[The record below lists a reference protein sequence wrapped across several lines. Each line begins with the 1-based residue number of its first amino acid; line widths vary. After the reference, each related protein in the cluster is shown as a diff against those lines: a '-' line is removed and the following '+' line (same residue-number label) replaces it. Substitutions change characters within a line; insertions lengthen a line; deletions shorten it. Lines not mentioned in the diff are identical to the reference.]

1 MEERTMFEW
10 ADYLKDLRDEKA
22 ELEARLKATNAQIAE
37 AEVNLYEI
45 MEASGT
51 QNFTRNGT
59 MFIFMPKHRYSAME
73 GRKEEL
79 FAALR
84 SEGYGGMI
92 TETVN
97 ANTLQ
102 SFVKEQVEQNN
113 NEMPD
118 WLHDLIRAYPQ
129 KNVGVRKAAR

>member
-22 ELEARLKATNAQIAE
+22 DLEARLKATNAQIAE
-37 AEVNLYEI
+37 AEVKLYEI

-51 QNFTRNGT
+51 QNFTRNST
-59 MFIFMPKHRYSAME
+59 MFIFMPKHRYSAAE
-73 GRKEEL
+73 GRKEDL

-97 ANTLQ
+97 ANTLH
-102 SFVKEQVEQNN
+102 SFVREQIEQNN
-113 NEMPD
+113 DEMPG
-118 WLHDLIRAYPQ
+118 WLSGLIRDYPQ

>member
-10 ADYLKDLRDEKA
+10 ADYLKELRDEKA
-22 ELEARLKATNAQIAE
+22 DLEARLKAVNARISE

-45 MEASGT
+45 MDASKT

-73 GRKEEL
+73 GRKEDL

-102 SFVKEQVEQNN
+102 SFVREQIEQNN
-113 NEMPD
+113 DEMPG
-118 WLHDLIRAYPQ
+118 WLTGLIKDYPL

>member
-22 ELEARLKATNAQIAE
+22 ELEARLKATNAQIVEAE
-37 AEVNLYEI
+37 ANLYEI
-45 MEASGT
+45 MDASGT

-59 MFIFMPKHRYSAME
+59 MFIFM
-73 GRKEEL
+73 L

-118 WLHDLIRAYPQ
+118 WLHDLIRDYPQ

>member
-10 ADYLKDLRDEKA
+10 ADYLKELRDEKA
-22 ELEARLKATNAQIAE
+22 DLEARLKAINARIAE
-37 AEVNLYEI
+37 TEVNLYEI
-45 MEASGT
+45 MDASGT

-73 GRKEEL
+73 GRKEDL

-102 SFVKEQVEQNN
+102 SFVKEQIEQNN
-113 NEMPD
+113 DEMPG
-118 WLHDLIRAYPQ
+118 WLSGLIKDFKL

>member
-10 ADYLKDLRDEKA
+10 ADYLKELRDEKA
-22 ELEARLKATNAQIAE
+22 DLEERLKAVNARIAE

-45 MEASGT
+45 MDASGT

-59 MFIFMPKHRYSAME
+59 MFIFMPKHRYGAMD
-73 GRKEEL
+73 GRKEDL

-102 SFVKEQVEQNN
+102 SFVKEQIEQNN
-113 NEMPD
+113 DEMPG
-118 WLHDLIRAYPQ
+118 WLTGLIKDFKL

>member
-10 ADYLKDLRDEKA
+10 GDYLKELRDEKA

-37 AEVNLYEI
+37 AEANLYEI
-45 MEASGT
+45 MDASGT

-97 ANTLQ
+97 ANTLH
-102 SFVKEQVEQNN
+102 SFVREQIEQNN
-113 NEMPD
+113 DKMPG
-118 WLHDLIRAYPQ
+118 WLSGLIRDYPQ
-129 KNVGVRKAAR
+129 KNVGVRMAAR

>member
-10 ADYLKDLRDEKA
+10 ADYLKELRDEKA
-22 ELEARLKATNAQIAE
+22 DLEARLKAVNARISEAE
-37 AEVNLYEI
+37 ANLYEI
-45 MEASGT
+45 MDASKT

-102 SFVKEQVEQNN
+102 SFVKEQIEQNN
-113 NEMPD
+113 DEMPG
-118 WLHDLIRAYPQ
+118 WLTGLIKDYPL

>member
-1 MEERTMFEW
+1 MGERTMCDW
-10 ADYLKDLRDEKA
+10 ADYLKELRDEKA
-22 ELEARLKATNAQIAE
+22 DLEARLKAVNARIPE

-45 MEASGT
+45 MDASKT

-92 TETVN
+92 TEPVN

-102 SFVKEQVEQNN
+102 SFVREQIEQNN
-113 NEMPD
+113 DEMPG
-118 WLHDLIRAYPQ
+118 WLTGLIRDYQ
-129 KNVGVRKAAR
+129 LKNVGVRKAAR

>member
-1 MEERTMFEW
+1 
-10 ADYLKDLRDEKA
+10 
-22 ELEARLKATNAQIAE
+22 
-37 AEVNLYEI
+37 
-45 MEASGT
+45 
-51 QNFTRNGT
+51 
-59 MFIFMPKHRYSAME
+59 
-73 GRKEEL
+73 
-79 FAALR
+79 
-84 SEGYGGMI
+84 MI

-118 WLHDLIRAYPQ
+118 WLHDLIRDYPQ

>member
-10 ADYLKDLRDEKA
+10 ADYLKELRDEKA
-22 ELEARLKATNAQIAE
+22 DLEARLKAINARIAE

-45 MEASGT
+45 MDASKT

-73 GRKEEL
+73 GRKEDL

-102 SFVKEQVEQNN
+102 SFVKEQIEQNN
-113 NEMPD
+113 DEMPG
-118 WLHDLIRAYPQ
+118 WLTGLIKDYKL

>member
-10 ADYLKDLRDEKA
+10 ADCLKELRDEKA
-22 ELEARLKATNAQIAE
+22 DLEARLKAINARIAE
-37 AEVNLYEI
+37 TEVNLYEI
-45 MEASGT
+45 MDASGT

-73 GRKEEL
+73 GRKEDL

-102 SFVKEQVEQNN
+102 SFVKEQIEQNN
-113 NEMPD
+113 DEMPG
-118 WLHDLIRAYPQ
+118 WLSGLIKDFKL